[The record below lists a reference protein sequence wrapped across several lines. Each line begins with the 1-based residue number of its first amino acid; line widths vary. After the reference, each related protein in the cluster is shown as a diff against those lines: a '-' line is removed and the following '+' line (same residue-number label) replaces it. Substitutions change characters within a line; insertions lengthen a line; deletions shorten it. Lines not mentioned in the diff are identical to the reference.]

1 MGRLLLIVNPRS
13 GKIQIKS
20 SLLEILD
27 LFTKGGWETEVYIT
41 QAPRD
46 ATRIAAQKGDSVDML
61 VCSGGDGTLSETI
74 SGMMKLKKPPLLGYI
89 PAGSTNDFASGIQLS
104 SDVKVAVKNILSG
117 LRYPIDIGYFCE
129 ERYFVYMAG
138 FGAFTEVSYQ
148 TTQEKKNLL
157 GHQAYMIEGVKSLAN
172 LKAYRMKIEAE
183 DFSLEGDFLF
193 GMITN
198 TISVGG
204 FKGLVTRDVA
214 LNDGLFEVL
223 MIRMPKTPIEF
234 SSIVSYLFLKEEQ
247 NEFVYKFKTSRLHIL
262 SEEPIDWV
270 LDGEFGGTRTEV
282 EVVNLSKQI
291 EIMTGF
297 VKKS

>member
-1 MGRLLLIVNPRS
+1 
-13 GKIQIKS
+13 
-20 SLLEILD
+20 
-27 LFTKGGWETEVYIT
+27 
-41 QAPRD
+41 
-46 ATRIAAQKGDSVDML
+46 
-61 VCSGGDGTLSETI
+61 
-74 SGMMKLKKPPLLGYI
+74 
-89 PAGSTNDFASGIQLS
+89 
-104 SDVKVAVKNILSG
+104 
-117 LRYPIDIGYFCE
+117 IGYFCE